1 MKNDQWLLL
10 QSLGDAGEIYAI
22 DLEAKE
28 GRLLTVQEYLLLT
41 IAATLR
47 HLSINVDTST

>member
-1 MKNDQWLLL
+1 MTNDQWILL
-10 QSLGDAGEIYAI
+10 QSCADANEIYAL

-28 GRLLTVQEYLLLT
+28 GRLLTVQEFLLLT

-47 HLSINVDTST
+47 HLSVYVDTST